1 MPLPD
6 YSLLEQVDLVEAERQ
21 EDLKDFGKQ
30 AIMIMALAKD
40 HDHAMALIEK
50 MRKIYFIE
58 AAEQEKQ
65 LLDRQADELIRLAK
79 YAYRVVPT
87 AGGRGAL
94 QIMNPEEEG

>member
-1 MPLPD
+1 MRLPD
-6 YSLLEQVDLVEAERQ
+6 YSLLEQVDIIEAERQ

-30 AIMIMALAKD
+30 ALLIMSTTKD

-65 LLDRQADELIRLAK
+65 LLARQADELIRLAK
-79 YAYRVVPT
+79 YSYRVVPT

-94 QIMNPEEEG
+94 AISEKE